1 MKPTV
6 KYGSTLVTK
15 GRENEVEIL
24 LELTAPDAPTSE
36 RQPLDVV
43 AVIDRSGSMSGDPL
57 QSVLRAVAQLLRLAG
72 PNDRIGVVVFDDEVE
87 SIVPLA
93 HHADVETVAQRVLAV
108 TSGGSTNLSGG
119 WLKAMSILEE
129 SGRPEALK
137 RIVVL
142 TDGHANVGLRSIET
156 FAPAV
161 VAGRVKGIT
170 TSCIGF
176 ADGYDEEF
184 LAAVAD
190 AGSGN
195 DYWCAGPDQAMQVF
209 ADEFNGLAAVV
220 AQNLEVVLTPADTV
234 RKVKVRHDF
243 PIEKIGDR
251 RLRVSLGDSYGGETR
266 KLLATWK
273 CHPRE
278 ALGPVDLGEITV
290 KWVSVVGEPVS
301 HSVTIPLSITVV
313 DDATTVVDPDASP
326 EVLRMAEL
334 MRAERARRRA
344 RRAADAGDFRGARA
358 YLVVAGAAFDSLG
371 MVDEASI
378 VNEDMMSLESNT
390 WSAAQSKRAFSRG
403 RTINKG
409 RKSNY
414 DDRNQSGSD
423 DDSVR

>member
-6 KYGSTLVTK
+6 TYGSTLVSK

-43 AVIDRSGSMSGDPL
+43 AVIDRSGSMSGEPL
-57 QSVLRAVAQLLRLAG
+57 QAVLRAVAQLLRLAG
-72 PNDRIGVVVFDDEVE
+72 PNDRIGVVVFDTNVQT
-87 SIVPLA
+87 IVPLER
-93 HHADVETVAQRVLAV
+93 HADVEAVAQRVLAV
-108 TSGGSTNLSGG
+108 HSGGSTNLSGG

-129 SGRPEALK
+129 SGRVEALK
-137 RIVVL
+137 RIVLL
-142 TDGHANVGLRSIET
+142 TDGHANVGLSTVEV

-209 ADEFNGLAAVV
+209 TDEFNGLATVV
-220 AQNLEVVLTPADTV
+220 AQNLEVVLAPTHTV

-243 PIEKIGDR
+243 PVEKLDER
-251 RLRVSLGDSYGGETR
+251 CLRVSLGDSYGGETR

-278 ALGPVDLGEITV
+278 ALGLVELGEITV

-301 HSVTIPLSITVV
+301 HAVTIPVSVKVVENASTV
-313 DDATTVVDPDASP
+313 TDPDASP

-344 RRAADAGDFRGARA
+344 RRAADAGDFQGAQA
-358 YLVVAGAAFDSLG
+358 FLVVADAAFNSLG
-371 MVDEASI
+371 MADELS
-378 VNEDMMSLESNT
+378 VVREDLMSLRSNT
-390 WSAAQSKRAFSRG
+390 WSPTQSKRAFSRS
-403 RTINKG
+403 RSINKG

-414 DDRNQSGSD
+414 DDPSQSGSD

>member
-15 GRENEVEIL
+15 GRENEVEVL
-24 LELTAPDAPTSE
+24 LELTAPDAPTTE

-72 PNDRIGVVVFDDEVE
+72 PNDRIGVVVFDTNVQT
-87 SIVPLA
+87 IVPLER
-93 HHADVETVAQRVLAV
+93 HTDVETVAQRVLAV

-129 SGRPEALK
+129 SGHPEALK

-142 TDGHANVGLRSIET
+142 TDGHANVGLRTVET

-234 RKVKVRHDF
+234 RKVRVRHDF
-243 PIEKIGDR
+243 PVQDFGDR
-251 RLRVSLGDSYGGETR
+251 RLQVSLGDSYGGETR
-266 KLLATWK
+266 KLLVTWK

-301 HSVTIPLSITVV
+301 HSVTIPVAVTVV
-313 DDATTVVDPDASP
+313 DDATAVVDPDASP
-326 EVLRMAEL
+326 EVLRMADL

-344 RRAADAGDFRGARA
+344 RRAADVGDFSGAQA
-358 YLVVAGAAFDSLG
+358 YLVIADDVFNSLG
-371 MVDEASI
+371 MADEAS
-378 VNEDMMSLESNT
+378 VVREDLLSLRSNT

-403 RTINKG
+403 RSINKG

-414 DDRNQSGSD
+414 DDPGQPGSGD
-423 DDSVR
+423 DTV